1 MGTESD
7 GISRRSE
14 RITLRV
20 IDKLFAFVGVL
31 DATGT
36 LLDANE
42 APLAAAGITID
53 DVRGKKFWDCTW
65 WSYSEDVQEQLR
77 VACERAAR
85 GEVVRYDVIV
95 RMAGDT
101 RMTIDFQVAP
111 LHDEAGRV
119 THLVP
124 SAVDI
129 TERKRAEAAL
139 RESEVLFRA
148 LADNIA
154 QLAWMTDET
163 GYIFWYNRRWFEF
176 TGTTLEEM
184 KGWGWQK
191 FHHPEHVTRVTEKFR
206 RHVASGEPWEDTFP
220 LRSHAGRY
228 RWFLS
233 RAFPLRDD
241 SGRVVRW
248 FGTNTDITSQREA
261 EEALREADR
270 RKDEFI
276 AILAHEL
283 RNPLA
288 PVRSAVEVLRR
299 LGQAEPRLDRARD
312 IIDRQVT
319 HMARLIDDLL
329 DVSRITRGKLALQRE
344 TCDLAT
350 IARLT
355 AEDYRATLEAA
366 GLRLV
371 VSGPAGPLWVDGDPV
386 RLAQMI
392 GNLLNNA
399 ARFTDKGG
407 LVEVRAELD
416 DASRLAVVSVADT
429 GVGIEPALLS
439 RLFDPFSQAH
449 QDLARSKGGLGL
461 GLALTKGLAELH
473 GGGVA
478 AHSGGP
484 GRGSTFTLRIPLSK
498 ARDETVSQGSP
509 AARDGGG
516 LLVLVIEDNEDAA
529 EMLYELLQLGGHEVK
544 LAFNGAAGVAAAR
557 ELRPRVV
564 ISDIGLPGELDG
576 YAVARALRAEPAL
589 QGVYL
594 IALSGYADEDA
605 RRRSRE
611 AGFDVHIA
619 KPADIATLERA
630 LADVGAHG

>member
-7 GISRRSE
+7 GVSRRSE

-191 FHHPEHVTRVTEKFR
+191 VHHPEHVTRVTEKFR

-429 GVGIEPALLS
+429 GVGIEPELLS

-484 GRGSTFTLRIPLSK
+484 GRGSTFTLRIPLCH
-498 ARDETVSQGSP
+498 ARYETTLQGAAVSRGG
-509 AARDGGG
+509 DG
-516 LLVLVIEDNEDAA
+516 LRVLVVEDNPDAA
-529 EMLYELLQLGGHEVK
+529 EMLCELLQLGGHEVK

-557 ELRPRVV
+557 ELLPRVV

-605 RRRSRE
+605 RRLSRE

-630 LADVGAHG
+630 LQDISSRG